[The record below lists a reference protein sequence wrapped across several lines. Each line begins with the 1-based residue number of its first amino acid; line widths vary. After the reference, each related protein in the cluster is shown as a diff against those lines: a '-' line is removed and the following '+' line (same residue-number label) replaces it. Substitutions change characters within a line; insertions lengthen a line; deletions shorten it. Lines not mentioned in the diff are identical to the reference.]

1 MSRSTVAMTV
11 VTLICFSVAIIFL
24 GLATLYAEPDGL
36 SVVSHGL
43 HILPENSAELK
54 EKMEKLAGENY
65 QYWLA
70 TDYYD
75 DVRGKLFG
83 TVVTI
88 NYPTPI
94 DITWTEYQYTTDS
107 DQETTPVTVNKIIAI
122 IPDNSDEYR
131 LIVYRPSSETEHSNP
146 SVYVFRMLP
155 DQANELL
162 ELI

>member
-24 GLATLYAEPDGL
+24 GLATLYTEPDGL

-54 EKMEKLAGENY
+54 EKLEILAGENY

-75 DVRGKLFG
+75 GVRGKLFG

-94 DITWTEYQYTTDS
+94 DITWTEYTVDS
-107 DQETTPVTVNKIIAI
+107 DQENIPVTVNKIIAI

-131 LIVYRPSSETEHSNP
+131 LIVYRPAPETEHSNP

-162 ELI
+162 KLI